1 MNDLHNTLVSSALT
15 FPFFSVTM
23 QMLIAFLLGLG
34 EQGEA
39 FLF

>member
-1 MNDLHNTLVSSALT
+1 MDDLHNTLVSSALP

-23 QMLIAFLLGLG
+23 QMLAFLLGLG